1 MCSNVWDDNTDFEVC
16 VFTKTWKS
24 KYLGNALFHSQ
35 IKKYIHFVMVEY
47 KELRIYGRMPW
58 QKKILLTLLSK
69 EFQQTIKRMSSKY
82 GNMYN
87 IVS

>member
-1 MCSNVWDDNTDFEVC
+1 
-16 VFTKTWKS
+16 
-24 KYLGNALFHSQ
+24 
-35 IKKYIHFVMVEY
+35 MVEY
-47 KELRIYGRMPW
+47 KELRIYGWMPW

-87 IVS
+87 VVS